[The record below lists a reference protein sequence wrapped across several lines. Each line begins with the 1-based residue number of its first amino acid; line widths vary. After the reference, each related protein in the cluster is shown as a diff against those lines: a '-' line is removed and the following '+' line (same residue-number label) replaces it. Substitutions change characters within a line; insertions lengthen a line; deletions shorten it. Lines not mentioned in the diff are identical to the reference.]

1 MKVHFTKKEYRLL
14 LDIFSIAEWVMNSHK
29 VGDNPKSEP
38 YKKLEQKVFSYAKDF
53 GFENLVMYD
62 KVLNQ
67 YFPTRKYEDLETD
80 RPFIE
85 EFEEEVFWDEL
96 CNRLAQ
102 RDLLQK
108 KGIQKTKKRAKA
120 DGQVTKKER
129 AKIHARQNQASKNI
143 YRKKN
148 NRKKPGN

>member
-29 VGDNPKSEP
+29 VGDDPKSEP
-38 YKKLEQKVFSYAKDF
+38 YKNIEQKILSYAKDF

-62 KVLNQ
+62 KVRNQ
-67 YFPTRKYEDLETD
+67 YFPTREYEDLETD

-85 EFEEEVFWDEL
+85 EFEEEVFWEEL

-108 KGIQKTKKRAKA
+108 KGIQK
-120 DGQVTKKER
+120 VKEMDPIER
-129 AKIHARQNQASKNI
+129 LTEEDEIAEKYNIEFIENGLKNLILSKE
-143 YRKKN
+143 
-148 NRKKPGN
+148 